1 MAGVAEGMHGFP
13 VALTSFVGRAQPAA
27 EISDRLSQCRLVT
40 VTGPGGAGKTRLA
53 GEVARR
59 VAGRFADGVWLA
71 ELAAVQDPAEVTAA
85 VAAALGIRDL
95 PAVAAADALAGA
107 LSRRQLLLVLD
118 NCEQVIGAA
127 AELCGRLLLGADDVR
142 VLATSR
148 EPLRI
153 AGEARYR
160 LEPLTLP
167 DPDSP
172 PAAAECE
179 AVTLF
184 ADRAAR
190 TDPGFA
196 LDDTSW
202 ATVAR
207 LVTRLDGMP
216 LAIEL
221 AAARV
226 DALGAAQ
233 LLERIDDRFEL
244 LTDGDRLAE
253 QRQRSLAATVHW
265 SYRLLDGFERRVF
278 RAVSVF
284 PGPFTLEGAETVAG
298 AGAGRAVLR
307 LVDCSLLVPPRV
319 DPDGRTRYAMLETL
333 RAYAAGL
340 LAQAGEDDE
349 AAAALSAY
357 AKDVAAAAFIG
368 LHTGTMEVASLRHL
382 DAEDATVS
390 RALIWAM
397 DHDPGAALGLALALE
412 PWWQIR
418 GRLASQAR
426 LLAAAAEY
434 AAPGSDEWC
443 GALLIL
449 GQAASQSGDA
459 AAALEHF
466 TVIRDVVDDP
476 ARPASPL
483 RPLILSMCL
492 DGRSGTLSAMGRVAD
507 AVDDSR
513 RALELARET
522 GLPGAEALALA
533 CLSVATWHGGD
544 RDGAFRLARQAQ
556 QLPGDVAG
564 ALQRGLGQIITMVL
578 AEAGDMAAAEEAC
591 TAGLASSREVGDL
604 TSLAGQLWNR
614 VILDLKAHRT
624 GDAAAHLR
632 EELEIAT
639 QTAVRPMVLA
649 GLDCCG
655 ELCVATRRPA
665 EAVTVWAAMSELG
678 AFGASGSLPF
688 PRLNVGRRDELLRK
702 ARDLLGEAETRA
714 AERRGAAMSLATAA
728 EYALMLAAAEPQPP
742 AAPDA
747 AAVPGLALLSPRERE
762 LVTLVA
768 QGRTDA
774 QIAAQLY
781 ITVRTVS
788 SHLDRIRDKTG
799 CRRRADLTRLALGA
813 GLV

>member
-13 VALTSFVGRAQPAA
+13 VALTSFVGRAQPVA

-59 VAGRFADGVWLA
+59 VAGRFADGVCLA

-172 PAAAECE
+172 PAAPECE

-184 ADRAAR
+184 TDRAAQA
-190 TDPGFA
+190 DPGFA
-196 LDDTSW
+196 LDETSW

-207 LVTRLDGMP
+207 LVARLDGMP

-226 DALGAAQ
+226 DALGVAQ

-265 SYRLLDGFERRVF
+265 SYRLLDDFERRVF

-284 PGPFTLEGAETVAG
+284 PGPFTLEGAEAVAG

-340 LAQAGEDDE
+340 LARAGEDGE

-357 AKDVAAAAFIG
+357 AKDVAGEAFIG

-382 DAEDATVS
+382 DAEDATLS

-397 DHDPGAALGLALALE
+397 DHDPGAALRLALALE

-466 TVIRDVVDDP
+466 TAGPRRGRRSRA
-476 ARPASPL
+476 AR
-483 RPLILSMCL
+483 I
-492 DGRSGTLSAMGRVAD
+492 
-507 AVDDSR
+507 AV
-513 RALELARET
+513 
-522 GLPGAEALALA
+522 
-533 CLSVATWHGGD
+533 
-544 RDGAFRLARQAQ
+544 
-556 QLPGDVAG
+556 
-564 ALQRGLGQIITMVL
+564 
-578 AEAGDMAAAEEAC
+578 AAADLVYVP
-591 TAGLASSREVGDL
+591 GRQVGD
-604 TSLAGQLWNR
+604 A
-614 VILDLKAHRT
+614 I
-624 GDAAAHLR
+624 
-632 EELEIAT
+632 
-639 QTAVRPMVLA
+639 
-649 GLDCCG
+649 
-655 ELCVATRRPA
+655 
-665 EAVTVWAAMSELG
+665 
-678 AFGASGSLPF
+678 
-688 PRLNVGRRDELLRK
+688 
-702 ARDLLGEAETRA
+702 
-714 AERRGAAMSLATAA
+714 
-728 EYALMLAAAEPQPP
+728 
-742 AAPDA
+742 
-747 AAVPGLALLSPRERE
+747 
-762 LVTLVA
+762 
-768 QGRTDA
+768 
-774 QIAAQLY
+774 
-781 ITVRTVS
+781 
-788 SHLDRIRDKTG
+788 SHGPG
-799 CRRRADLTRLALGA
+799 CRGGR
-813 GLV
+813 

>member
-1 MAGVAEGMHGFP
+1 MAGVAEGMHGLP
-13 VALTSFVGRAQPAA
+13 VALTSFVGRAQPVA

-59 VAGRFADGVWLA
+59 VAGRFADGVCLA

-172 PAAAECE
+172 PAAPECE

-184 ADRAAR
+184 TDRAAQA
-190 TDPGFA
+190 DPGFA
-196 LDDTSW
+196 LDETSW

-207 LVTRLDGMP
+207 LVARLDGMP

-226 DALGAAQ
+226 DALGVAQ

-265 SYRLLDGFERRVF
+265 SYRLLDDFERRVF

-284 PGPFTLEGAETVAG
+284 PGPFTLEGAEAVAG

-340 LAQAGEDDE
+340 LARAGEDGE

-357 AKDVAAAAFIG
+357 AKDVAAEAFIG

-382 DAEDATVS
+382 DAEDATLS

-397 DHDPGAALGLALALE
+397 DHDPGSALRLALALE

-418 GRLASQAR
+418 GRLASQ
-426 LLAAAAEY
+426 AAAAEY

-492 DGRSGTLSAMGRVAD
+492 DGRSGTLSAMGRVAE

-533 CLSVATWHGGD
+533 CLSVVTWHGGD
-544 RDGAFRLARQAQ
+544 PDGAFRLARQAQ

-564 ALQRGLGQIITMVL
+564 AVQRGLGQIITMVL
-578 AEAGDMAAAEEAC
+578 AEAGDFAAAEEAC

-655 ELCVATRRPA
+655 QLCVATRRPA

-678 AFGASGSLPF
+678 SPGPLPF
-688 PRLNVGRRDELLRK
+688 PRLNMGRRDELLRK

-742 AAPDA
+742 GAPGAAGA
-747 AAVPGLALLSPRERE
+747 ADAVPGLALLSPRERE

>member
-1 MAGVAEGMHGFP
+1 M
-13 VALTSFVGRAQPAA
+13 
-27 EISDRLSQCRLVT
+27 
-40 VTGPGGAGKTRLA
+40 
-53 GEVARR
+53 
-59 VAGRFADGVWLA
+59 
-71 ELAAVQDPAEVTAA
+71 
-85 VAAALGIRDL
+85 
-95 PAVAAADALAGA
+95 
-107 LSRRQLLLVLD
+107 
-118 NCEQVIGAA
+118 
-127 AELCGRLLLGADDVR
+127 
-142 VLATSR
+142 
-148 EPLRI
+148 
-153 AGEARYR
+153 
-160 LEPLTLP
+160 
-167 DPDSP
+167 
-172 PAAAECE
+172 
-179 AVTLF
+179 
-184 ADRAAR
+184 
-190 TDPGFA
+190 
-196 LDDTSW
+196 
-202 ATVAR
+202 
-207 LVTRLDGMP
+207 
-216 LAIEL
+216 
-221 AAARV
+221 
-226 DALGAAQ
+226 
-233 LLERIDDRFEL
+233 
-244 LTDGDRLAE
+244 
-253 QRQRSLAATVHW
+253 
-265 SYRLLDGFERRVF
+265 
-278 RAVSVF
+278 
-284 PGPFTLEGAETVAG
+284 
-298 AGAGRAVLR
+298 LR

-340 LAQAGEDDE
+340 LAEAGEDGE

-357 AKDVAAAAFIG
+357 AKDVAGEAFIG

-382 DAEDATVS
+382 DAEDATLS

-397 DHDPGAALGLALALE
+397 DHDPGAALRLALALE

-466 TVIRDVVDDP
+466 TLVRDVVDDP

-492 DGRSGTLSAMGRVAD
+492 DGRSGTLSAMGRVAE

-533 CLSVATWHGGD
+533 CLSVVTWHGGD

-564 ALQRGLGQIITMVL
+564 AVQRGLGQIITMVL

-591 TAGLASSREVGDL
+591 TAGLASSRAVGDL

-655 ELCVATRRPA
+655 QLCVATRRPA

-678 AFGASGSLPF
+678 FPGPLPF
-688 PRLNVGRRDELLRK
+688 PRLNMGRRDELLRK

-742 AAPDA
+742 GAPGAADA
-747 AAVPGLALLSPRERE
+747 ADAVPGLALLSPRERE

-781 ITVRTVS
+781 ITGRTVS

>member
-1 MAGVAEGMHGFP
+1 
-13 VALTSFVGRAQPAA
+13 
-27 EISDRLSQCRLVT
+27 
-40 VTGPGGAGKTRLA
+40 
-53 GEVARR
+53 
-59 VAGRFADGVWLA
+59 
-71 ELAAVQDPAEVTAA
+71 
-85 VAAALGIRDL
+85 
-95 PAVAAADALAGA
+95 
-107 LSRRQLLLVLD
+107 
-118 NCEQVIGAA
+118 
-127 AELCGRLLLGADDVR
+127 
-142 VLATSR
+142 
-148 EPLRI
+148 
-153 AGEARYR
+153 
-160 LEPLTLP
+160 
-167 DPDSP
+167 
-172 PAAAECE
+172 
-179 AVTLF
+179 
-184 ADRAAR
+184 
-190 TDPGFA
+190 
-196 LDDTSW
+196 
-202 ATVAR
+202 
-207 LVTRLDGMP
+207 
-216 LAIEL
+216 
-221 AAARV
+221 
-226 DALGAAQ
+226 
-233 LLERIDDRFEL
+233 
-244 LTDGDRLAE
+244 
-253 QRQRSLAATVHW
+253 
-265 SYRLLDGFERRVF
+265 
-278 RAVSVF
+278 
-284 PGPFTLEGAETVAG
+284 
-298 AGAGRAVLR
+298 
-307 LVDCSLLVPPRV
+307 
-319 DPDGRTRYAMLETL
+319 
-333 RAYAAGL
+333 
-340 LAQAGEDDE
+340 
-349 AAAALSAY
+349 
-357 AKDVAAAAFIG
+357 
-368 LHTGTMEVASLRHL
+368 MEVASLRHL

-390 RALIWAM
+390 HALIWAM
-397 DHDPGAALGLALALE
+397 DHDPGVALRLALALE

-426 LLAAAAEY
+426 LLTAAAEY

-449 GQAASQSGDA
+449 GQAASQAGDA
-459 AAALEHF
+459 AGALERF
-466 TVIRDVVDDP
+466 TAIRDVVEDP

-492 DGRSGTLSAMGRVAD
+492 DGRSGTLSAMGRVAE

-544 RDGAFRLARQAQ
+544 RDGALRLARQAQ
-556 QLPGDVAG
+556 RLPGDVAG
-564 ALQRGLGQIITMVL
+564 AVQRGLGLIITMVL

-655 ELCVATRRPA
+655 QLCVATRRPA
-665 EAVTVWAAMSELG
+665 EAVTVWAAMSALGALG
-678 AFGASGSLPF
+678 AFGSLPF

-742 AAPDA
+742 AAADA